1 MVLVTRSCSDD
12 ELLTVGGP
20 DGFALFYRRHV
31 DAILRYYARST
42 RDPEA
47 AADLTAE
54 AFAAALEAKLRFKP
68 DGPPATAWLFA
79 IASRKLADYHRR
91 GYAEDRARRRLGME
105 RIELSDA
112 DLQRIEG
119 LAGEVEVIS
128 LVDELPADQRHA
140 VTARVV
146 EERGYGE
153 IADELHISPAGAR
166 KRVSRGLASLRGRLK
181 EGR

>member
-1 MVLVTRSCSDD
+1 VLVSRSWSDD
-12 ELLTVGGP
+12 DLLTVGGA

-42 RDPEA
+42 RDSEV

-54 AFAAALEAKLRFKP
+54 AFAAALEAKRRFRP
-68 DGPPATAWLFA
+68 GGPPAAAWLFG
-79 IASRKLADYHRR
+79 IASNKLADYRRR

-105 RIELSDA
+105 RIEPTDE
-112 DLQRIEG
+112 DLRWIDG
-119 LAGEVEVIS
+119 LAGDTEVVALIE
-128 LVDELPADQRHA
+128 ELPTEQRRA

-146 EERGYGE
+146 DEQGYAD
-153 IADELHISPAGAR
+153 IAEDLHISPAGAR
-166 KRVSRGLASLRGRLK
+166 KRVSRGLAALRGRLR